1 MAENEAQGQ
10 PKEAAAASKGGRPII
25 IKKIKKSGGHGHHGG
40 AWKVAYADFVTAMMA
55 FFLLLWLLNTS
66 TVDQR
71 EGISNYFAPTTV
83 SNTKSG
89 AGGLLAGTSLS
100 EIAALKAPANPML
113 NPQEEPPPGIE
124 TTEDNPGEEITA
136 ENNPKAMSE
145 DAAALRDREKE
156 RFEKL
161 AEQLKQSVQND
172 PQLADLAKNLLVE
185 LTPEGLRIQLIDS
198 EGRPMFDA
206 GRTRPLPHAEKLLQ
220 KVSEVIRRVPNE
232 LSISGHTD
240 SVQFRSYNGYTNWEL
255 SADRAHATRRT
266 MARFGVPEGRF
277 AVVAGRAD
285 RDPLI
290 RDNPAAVANRR
301 MSITLLYT
309 DIAKAAHDKESPST
323 PINQGVFR

>member
-1 MAENEAQGQ
+1 MADNDAQEQAREA
-10 PKEAAAASKGGRPII
+10 PGGKVVRPII
-25 IKKIKKSGGHGHHGG
+25 IKKIKKGGGHGHHGG

-71 EGISNYFAPTTV
+71 AGISNYFAPTTV

-89 AGGLLAGTSLS
+89 AGGLLAGASLS
-100 EIAALKAPANPML
+100 EIAALQSPANPML
-113 NPQEEPPPGIE
+113 NPQEVPPGVE
-124 TTEDNPGEEITA
+124 TDEDNPGDEIVSQ
-136 ENNPKAMSE
+136 NDHDKLSQ
-145 DAAALRDREKE
+145 DASALREREKE

-161 AEQLKQSVQND
+161 AEQLRQSIQND

-185 LTPEGLRIQLIDS
+185 LTPEGLRIQLVDS
-198 EGRPMFDA
+198 EGNPMFDA
-206 GRTRPLPHAEKLLQ
+206 GRTRPLPRAEKLLQ

-232 LSISGHTD
+232 LSVSGHTD
-240 SVQFRSYNGYTNWEL
+240 STQFRSYNGYTNWEL

-277 AVVAGRAD
+277 SVVSGRAD

-290 RDNPAAVANRR
+290 RDNPTAVANRR

-309 DIAKAAHDKESPST
+309 DISNAARQKESPST